1 MNISTTTQPSPS
13 LQKSKNMVLMLC
25 GVIIAVL
32 INRSIRITE
41 FLCRIQYLFFD
52 GLMAFFFILSNII
65 GIIIYGIALNK
76 LLYWYKHGM
85 NTRSILPHLAL
96 TNLVS
101 VPLYYFI
108 SYLPNLSYHFHN
120 IAVIS
125 DMVLNVNLFSLI
137 AILYSA
143 KRGMN
148 SCAKGLWIA
157 SIILSLSPATIV
169 TYQIMKQ
176 SYDSANVLTPPD
188 TAIKT
193 QSNASPIP
201 KGLSGGRKAF
211 VILSHVLL
219 IIFVWAIPCV
229 AYGRL
234 SWGGLDGSSSTS
246 LGAAIA
252 DMASY
257 ESTEAALLLAFLI
270 ICHVFAVLL
279 LIFTFIGKY
288 KLPITLFSIFTTVS
302 VIMLC
307 VLGLAFET
315 ITVKNSS
322 SFWGSS
328 FAAYEFTAECFI
340 NIVAG
345 LVVFIITMILLY
357 YRPNSKSFS
366 PPEDTSDNSTVS
378 TTIPPVAS
386 APSSSP
392 EQRLTQLNDL
402 KARGLITEEE
412 YNEKKQSILS
422 EL

>member
-1 MNISTTTQPSPS
+1 MDTSTLTLPASS
-13 LQKSKNMVLMLC
+13 LQKIKNMVCMLC

-32 INRSIRITE
+32 VNRALRLTE
-41 FLCRIQYLFFD
+41 FLCMLEHLSNNGLFDLFF
-52 GLMAFFFILSNII
+52 LLSNII
-65 GIIIYGIALNK
+65 GIIIYGIALYK
-76 LLYWYKHGM
+76 LLHWYRHGI

-101 VPLYYFI
+101 VPLYHFI
-108 SYLPNLSYHFHN
+108 SYLPYLSYNFHD
-120 IAVIS
+120 IATFS
-125 DMVLNVNLFSLI
+125 CMVLNVNLFSLI

-148 SCAKGLWIA
+148 SCAKCLWIT

-176 SYDSANVLTPPD
+176 SCDSGNELIPSD
-188 TAIKT
+188 TIIKT
-193 QSNASPIP
+193 TSDSTPISNH
-201 KGLSGGRKAF
+201 LSGGRKAF

-234 SWGGLDGSSSTS
+234 SWGGLDGSRSTS

-257 ESTEAALLLAFLI
+257 ESTEAASLLAFLI

-279 LIFTFIGKY
+279 FIFTFIGKY
-288 KLPITLFSIFTTVS
+288 KLPLTLFSIFTTVS

-307 VLGLAFET
+307 ILGLAFET

-322 SFWGSS
+322 SFLGAS
-328 FAAYEFTAECFI
+328 FAAYEFKGECFI
-340 NIVAG
+340 CIVAG
-345 LVVFIITMILLY
+345 VVVFIITMILIY
-357 YRPNSKSFS
+357 YRPNSSAISTTK
-366 PPEDTSDNSTVS
+366 DTSNNPIVP
-378 TTIPPVAS
+378 TTIPSVTS
-386 APSSSP
+386 APSSSL
-392 EQRLTQLNDL
+392 EERLIQLNDL